1 MNNEIYKLAD
11 QVIDA
16 ARKQRLT
23 IATAESC
30 TGGGIG
36 AALTAISG
44 ASKVYDGSIISYSD
58 DVKANLLGVP
68 KDTLKNH
75 GAVSEQ
81 TAIAMAE
88 GVRKALSTNLAISVT
103 GIAGPTGGTKDKP
116 VGTVWIGLAY
126 KGRVTHA
133 EHFIFADESRESVRM
148 DTIVQALKLLKQALH
163 SN

>member
-11 QVIDA
+11 QVIDS
-16 ARKQRLT
+16 ARKGRLT
-23 IATAESC
+23 LATVESC

-44 ASKVYDGSIISYSD
+44 SSKVYKGGIISYSN
-58 DVKANLLGVP
+58 DVKTNLLGVP

-88 GVRKALSTNLAISVT
+88 GARKTLSTDLAISVT
-103 GIAGPTGGTKDKP
+103 GIAGPTGGTTGKP
-116 VGTVWIGLAY
+116 VGTVWIGLAH

-133 EHFIFADESRESVRM
+133 EHFIFADGGRESVRM
-148 DTIVQALKLLKQALH
+148 DTIVQALKLLKQALR